1 MLLGILS
8 AVTAGLFT
16 GAAAY
21 VTLVEHPARLSCGT
35 SIAVTQWRPSYRRA
49 TVMQASLAASALVLS
64 FATWW
69 TSGRATWLVGGI
81 MIGVVIPF
89 TLLVMVPTNRRLAD
103 TSLDTSSSEAA
114 ALLQRWGRLHAVRT
128 LCSAAAFTILLIAL
142 A

>member
-1 MLLGILS
+1 MVLGILS

-35 SIAVTQWRPSYRRA
+35 TVAVTQWRPSYRRA
-49 TVMQASLAASALVLS
+49 TVMQASLAASTLALS

-69 TSGRATWLVGGI
+69 MSGRAAWLVGGI
-81 MIGVVIPF
+81 VIGAVIPF
-89 TLLVMVPTNRRLAD
+89 TLLVMLPTNRRLAD

-128 LCSAAAFTILLIAL
+128 LCGAAAFIVLLIAL